1 MRRSGYCGEWRE
13 AHVGRTVIVMGWVH
27 RRRDH
32 GGLVFI
38 DLRDH
43 TGMLQIVIHPD
54 ASSELAT
61 MAHALRS
68 EDVCAVGGVL
78 ERRPAGTDNHQ
89 LPTGLVELKATQVTR
104 LNSAKTPPFELD
116 EAEAV
121 AESVRLKYRYLD
133 LRRPAMQANLRQRHR
148 VTTLVRDYLN
158 RHGFIEI
165 ETPMLTK
172 STPEGAR
179 DYLVPSR
186 IYPGRFF
193 ALPQSPQ
200 LFKQLLMVSG
210 CDRYYQIAR
219 CFRDEDLR
227 ADRQPE
233 FTQIDLELSFT
244 DREEIFALMEELV
257 AQLFHEV
264 GQIALPTPFPRLTYH
279 EAMSRYGSDKPD
291 LRFGLELQDVGAIVS
306 GAGFGVFDRALEQR
320 GVVNGIKGP
329 GLGSLSRR
337 ELDEW
342 TQEAVALGAKGLAW
356 IKVTAEGY
364 DSPIVKF
371 FKPPVLQQLR
381 DRFEAQPGDL
391 LLFVADSGETAHH
404 VLGQLRLKIGAR
416 LGLTAGAAPAC
427 CWVTEFPLVV
437 YDPAEKRLVAMHHPF
452 TRPLDEDLPFLE
464 SEPLRVRA
472 DAYDLVLNGSELGG
486 GSLRIYQR
494 PLQERLFRLLGI
506 SPELAEARFGF
517 LLDALEYGAPPHG
530 GIALGLDRLVMLLA
544 GASSLRDVIAFPKT
558 QRAICPLTDAPSEVD
573 PRQLDELHLR
583 IAGNPSEQP
592 H

>member
-1 MRRSGYCGEWRE
+1 LRRSGYCGEWRE

-371 FKPPVLQQLR
+371 FKPPALQQLR

-472 DAYDLVLNGSELGG
+472 NAYDLVLNGSELGG

-494 PLQERLFRLLGI
+494 PLQERLFQLLGI